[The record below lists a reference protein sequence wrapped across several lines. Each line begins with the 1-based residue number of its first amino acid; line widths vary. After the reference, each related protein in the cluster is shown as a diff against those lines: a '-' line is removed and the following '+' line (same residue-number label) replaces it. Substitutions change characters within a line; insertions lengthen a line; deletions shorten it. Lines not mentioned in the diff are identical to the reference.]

1 MPTLISID
9 QGVLNFK
16 TQLETAITTGG
27 LEAKE
32 AAIRSSK
39 LINSIHE
46 AVKSS
51 FIEHGIAPSR
61 IAPPLGATAKELRLA
76 GFIKQKDQ
84 DVCILPEGYTPKNE
98 ILIEG
103 LLNEAMDYYGKD
115 YTERTLV
122 VNIRSQVSSLDKN
135 FDTLFERTI
144 AEAQNLHV
152 RCPKLVMGEVYMIA
166 VPEYD
171 VEAMRVSKIDHSKR
185 APKVLKYI
193 KSFSHINKRT
203 PTAGNEHKYER
214 VCLLIVDFRPA
225 VPIIHH
231 TTDSLKAAGLIPE
244 DSTFDFSS
252 LSWQGFTSDLLTI
265 YNERFHH
272 GAV

>member
-1 MPTLISID
+1 MPTLISMD
-9 QGVLNFK
+9 EGVFSFK
-16 TQLETAITTGG
+16 AQLEAAVTTGG
-27 LEAKE
+27 LKAKE
-32 AAIRSSK
+32 SAIRSSK

-46 AVKSS
+46 VVKSS

-61 IAPPLGATAKELRLA
+61 IAPPLGATVKELRLA

-84 DVCILPEGYTPKNE
+84 DVCVLPEGYTPKHE
-98 ILIEG
+98 IMVEG
-103 LLNEAMDYYGKD
+103 LLNEAMDHYGKD

-135 FDTLFERTI
+135 FDTLFERSI

-171 VEAMRVSKIDHSKR
+171 VEAMRTNRIDFSKR

-193 KSFSHINKRT
+193 KSFSAINLRRT
-203 PTAGNEHKYER
+203 SIGNDHKYER
-214 VCLLIVDFRPA
+214 VCLLIVDFRPTT
-225 VPIIHH
+225 PIIHH
-231 TTDSLKAAGLIPE
+231 TTASLKAAGLIPE
-244 DSTFDFSS
+244 DSTIDFSS

-265 YNERFHH
+265 YNERFHY